1 MEVHIDGK
9 FFPKSEAKIS
19 VFDHGFLYGDG
30 IFEGIRLYA
39 GNVFRLDEHL
49 ERLEMSA
56 KAICLTL
63 PWSRQEISDIVCES
77 CRRNNLTDGYI
88 RLVISRGVGDLGL
101 SPRNCPRPSIICIAD
116 KINLY
121 PAALYTDGMR
131 IITSPTR
138 RISPAALPP
147 MIKSLNYLNNI
158 LAKIEAQQHG
168 FHECL
173 MLNEQGFVAECTGDN
188 IFLVH
193 KGRLLTPASH
203 AGALI
208 GITRQVSMEI
218 ARELGLEVV
227 ETNLTR
233 YDVWNA
239 QECFLTGTAAEVI
252 PVIEVDARVI
262 GTGKPGPV
270 TGRILEAFRRKA
282 ASEGT
287 RIR

>member
-56 KAICLTL
+56 KAICLNL

-101 SPRNCPRPSIICIAD
+101 SPRNCPRPSIIFIAD